1 MDHDQNIHKMGIYSL
16 PGMQNLVWYRLMRS
30 CFGWHHT
37 FQHCLVIFKLNKV
50 AKHLLN
56 LAKSINQHE
65 WNWTQDSIASVFSHH
80 VFSSATETWDR
91 YGNVLPR
98 NILLATLLCLGSYE
112 QCCTQLLKVLY
123 KCCNTDM
130 LRVLLI
136 YLHSPLCAA
145 CPGESCV
152 YISQTPRHHV
162 TI

>member
-1 MDHDQNIHKMGIYSL
+1 MGIYSL
-16 PGMQNLVWYRLMRS
+16 PGMQNLVWYRLMKS

-80 VFSSATETWDR
+80 VFSSATETWDW
-91 YGNVLPR
+91 YGNVLPS
-98 NILLATLLCLGSYE
+98 NTLLATLLCLGSYE

-123 KCCNTDM
+123 KCCNTDVVRVYWYICTLPWALHALESHAYILVKPLATM
-130 LRVLLI
+130 LQYNNV
-136 YLHSPLCAA
+136 A
-145 CPGESCV
+145 
-152 YISQTPRHHV
+152 
-162 TI
+162 TIL